1 MRMCRQHI
9 LAPAL
14 LPDSSQP
21 VVLCQS
27 LEQLQ
32 LFGTSMRRTGMPKAK
47 ASSITQKRNRQTA
60 DSSRVEMV
68 ETKGIEPS
76 TSRMR
81 TERSPS

>member
-21 VVLCQS
+21 VFLCQS
-27 LEQLQ
+27 LEQLR
-32 LFGTSMRRTGMPKAK
+32 LFWHIDAQDGNAQSQSLIYNTKKESAK
-47 ASSITQKRNRQTA
+47 A
-60 DSSRVEMV
+60 DSSLVEMV